1 MSHNFWTTRAEPYP
15 QAGLNLELDQYRD
28 YLLTLART
36 QLPGQLRGRVDAS
49 DVVQETLLEA
59 HRQHAQFQGSEA
71 GQLFAWLRQILAGKL
86 VDALRRETRG
96 KRDVRRELQCQLEL
110 DASAANLVVMAGSDL
125 TTPSRKIERSEVALQ
140 LAQAL
145 QSLPANQCEALTLRY
160 LQNQSLAQI
169 AESMNKTP
177 VAVAGL
183 IKRGSA
189 ALRQRLS
196 AKQK

>member
-1 MSHNFWTTRAEPYP
+1 MLPMSFRKHSWK
-15 QAGLNLELDQYRD
+15 
-28 YLLTLART
+28 LTA
-36 QLPGQLRGRVDAS
+36 QQD
-49 DVVQETLLEA
+49 
-59 HRQHAQFQGSEA
+59 QFQGNEQ

-96 KRDVRRELQCQLEL
+96 KRDVRRERQCQLEL
-110 DASAANLVVMAGSDL
+110 DASAANLADLAGAELS
-125 TTPSRKIERSEVALQ
+125 TPSQKFERNELALQ

-145 QSLPANQCEALTLRY
+145 QELPLNQCEALTLRY

-196 AKQK
+196 AKQA

>member
-1 MSHNFWTTRAEPYP
+1 MPCSSIMPSSEPK
-15 QAGLNLELDQYRD
+15 NSELDQYRD

-36 QLPGQLRGRVDAS
+36 QLPNQLRSRVDAS

-59 HRQHAQFQGSEA
+59 HRQREQFQGTEP
-71 GQLFAWLRQILAGKL
+71 GHLFAWLRQILAGKL
-86 VDALRRETRG
+86 VDALRRETRD
-96 KRDVRRELQCQLEL
+96 KRDVRRERECQLEL
-110 DASAANLVVMAGSDL
+110 DASAANLADLAGAELS
-125 TTPSRKIERSEVALQ
+125 TPSRKFERNELALQ

-145 QSLPANQCEALTLRY
+145 QELPPNQCEALTLRY

-169 AESMNKTP
+169 AESMDKTP

-196 AKQK
+196 AKQA